1 MKKEE
6 TQGKKREGP
15 GLHFSTVTRES
26 KVPLRIETFLV
37 AQERFLLQGEEGAG
51 SWGIFKARGPA
62 DNESLIQYPPQ
73 TPIKWSHHFCKSSIM
88 KFGNNHV
95 VLELFGIW
103 VRQETPHEANSL
115 YRCAQHVTELQLL
128 VVWELRPQAQ
138 WATGQLLQEALSM
151 HWDTASRYSVS
162 REASH
167 RKPGWETMGQ
177 VKGCYGHDIGS
188 RVRTGKNPFP
198 DLWSL
203 CLIALH
209 WSLSIT
215 ENTGLKGVPSQG
227 FAVFQK
233 EKSF

>member
-1 MKKEE
+1 
-6 TQGKKREGP
+6 
-15 GLHFSTVTRES
+15 
-26 KVPLRIETFLV
+26 
-37 AQERFLLQGEEGAG
+37 
-51 SWGIFKARGPA
+51 
-62 DNESLIQYPPQ
+62 
-73 TPIKWSHHFCKSSIM
+73 M

-128 VVWELRPQAQ
+128 VVWELPQAQ

-162 REASH
+162 REASY

-177 VKGCYGHDIGS
+177 VKGHYGHNIGS
-188 RVRTGKNPFP
+188 CQYCSCQGQVRTHFLISGV
-198 DLWSL
+198 L

-209 WSLSIT
+209 WSLSIA

-233 EKSF
+233 EKKFLIS